1 MGNQNL
7 NRYLGRS
14 ERMHESKIMSQ
25 FPDFDFTQFS
35 RAGAWFSCSRP
46 PSLLRVV
53 KFLFQTDNHEADMGN
68 LLMLGTKK
76 STHLIINNSNMN
88 FYSCLPKTW
97 TKVSF
102 TYRCTSKQSYSK
114 NLTSLFP
121 LIFLT
126 NISVCMYQ
134 AGLT

>member
-14 ERMHESKIMSQ
+14 ERMHESKIMSK

-76 STHLIINNSNMN
+76 STYLIITYSN
-88 FYSCLPKTW
+88 KH
-97 TKVSF
+97 
-102 TYRCTSKQSYSK
+102 
-114 NLTSLFP
+114 
-121 LIFLT
+121 
-126 NISVCMYQ
+126 
-134 AGLT
+134 